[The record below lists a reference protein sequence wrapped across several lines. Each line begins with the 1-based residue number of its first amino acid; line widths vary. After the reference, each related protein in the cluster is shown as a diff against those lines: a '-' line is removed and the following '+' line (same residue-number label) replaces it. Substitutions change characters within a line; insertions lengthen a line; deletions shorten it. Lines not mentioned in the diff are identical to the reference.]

1 MKEWFGVESLSPRDA
16 KANVSNARKTGRI
29 APEAPRPA
37 CYAACSPLG
46 YALATDRKEFRG
58 DAAA

>member
-1 MKEWFGVESLSPRDA
+1 MTVTVRDA
-16 KANVSNARKTGRI
+16 KADVSNARKTGGI
-29 APEAPRPA
+29 APESARAA

-46 YALATDRKEFRG
+46 YAVTDFKEFRG